1 MMISRR
7 GGLQIYGG
15 DDGDDDGGA
24 DGHDD
29 YPERLTA
36 DGDDDLY
43 IVLKCT

>member
-7 GGLQIYGG
+7 GGLQIYVD

-36 DGDDDLY
+36 DGHDDLY
-43 IVLKCT
+43 IMLCT

>member
-15 DDGDDDGGA
+15 DDGA

-43 IVLKCT
+43 IMLKCT